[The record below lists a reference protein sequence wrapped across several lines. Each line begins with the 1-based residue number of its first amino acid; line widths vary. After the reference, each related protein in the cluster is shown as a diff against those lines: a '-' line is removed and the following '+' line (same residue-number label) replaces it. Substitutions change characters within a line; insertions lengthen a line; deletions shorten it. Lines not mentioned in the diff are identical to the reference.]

1 MNNEFKILG
10 GDRQYGTHQY
20 LVDEEGD
27 LEDLPV
33 AEVGSVALVAAT
45 SDVYILNNKMKW
57 IKL

>member
-20 LVDEEGD
+20 LVDEEQD

-45 SDVYILNNKMKW
+45 SDVYILNNK
-57 IKL
+57 LE